1 MFRVNAKI
9 GPGNIVVKDIKGT
22 PLFKPRLLKSLKS
35 LQWKLFK
42 DKKTYLNI
50 TATFA
55 MYIPV
60 IRTKGVRFYAV
71 SLIICL

>member
-42 DKKTYLNI
+42 DKKTHFNI
-50 TATFA
+50 TATLTI
-55 MYIPV
+55 YIL
-60 IRTKGVRFYAV
+60 IIKTKSVKSYIV
-71 SLIICL
+71 SLIIYL